1 MSDYVKN
8 YQTSS
13 YDVATNTSSVFAV
26 LMRKVYVWMT
36 LALAVSGLVAYYVAG
51 NESIMYTIFT
61 NRALFWFLIIAELGL
76 VIGLTAAI
84 NKLSFPVAAIMFMVY
99 SIINGVLLSSVFVVY
114 EIGSI
119 ATTFFVT
126 AGTFAAMA
134 VVGTITKTDL
144 SKLGSILIMA
154 LVGVIIATIVNL
166 FLHNSTMD
174 LIISAI
180 GVLIF
185 TGLTAY
191 DAQKIKLMAESAD
204 AVDNTTQKLAVLG
217 ALSLYLDFINLFLY
231 LLRFM
236 GKARN

>member
-8 YQTSS
+8 YQSAS
-13 YDVATNTSSVFAV
+13 YDVATNTSTVFAV

-36 LALAVSGLVAYYVAG
+36 LALAVSGLVAYYVSG
-51 NESIMYTIFT
+51 NASIMYSIFA
-61 NRALFWFLIIAELGL
+61 NQAVFWILVIAEFGL

-84 NKLSFPVAAIMFMVY
+84 NKLSFPVAAIMFLVY
-99 SIINGVLLSSVFVVY
+99 SIINGLLLSSIFLVY
-114 EIGSI
+114 KIGSI
-119 ATTFFVT
+119 GTTFLVT

-134 VVGTITKTDL
+134 VIGTITKKDL
-144 SKLGSILIMA
+144 TKMGSILLMA
-154 LVGVIIATIVNL
+154 LIGIIIATIVNL
-166 FLHNSTMD
+166 FLENSTMD
-174 LIISAI
+174 IVISAL

-231 LLRFM
+231 LLRFL